1 MEILRIAVTV
11 GTPLSL
17 LGLLVA
23 VGYLA
28 YMRILK
34 HEETRLS
41 SLPRNQRA
49 IQTDKYL
56 TRYGIDG
63 KDLMPDDKL
72 ALIRDELD
80 KRHTRSRV
88 LVIAATVAF
97 VVCFAIAAISFWA
110 RPGTPEDRNAY
121 QDTNG
126 AIIQPRD
133 GSVVNAN
140 FNASGTAHNV
150 SQDV

>member
-23 VGYLA
+23 VIYLG
-28 YMRILK
+28 YMRRLK
-34 HEETRLS
+34 FEETKLKN
-41 SLPRNQRA
+41 LPRGQRV
-49 IQTDKYL
+49 IQTDQYL

-63 KDLMPDDKL
+63 KDLSPDDKL

-88 LVIAATVAF
+88 LVIAATIAF
-97 VVCFAIAAISFWA
+97 VVCFAIAAISFTVHREA
-110 RPGTPEDRNAY
+110 GDDPDAF
-121 QDTNG
+121 QD
-126 AIIQPRD
+126 
-133 GSVVNAN
+133 
-140 FNASGTAHNV
+140 
-150 SQDV
+150 